1 MLGCHGTDIGLGLGW
16 VVDPQQQWEV
26 GALII
31 VLHVGAMEEEE
42 EEEVGDVA
50 QVLVVVDVE
59 VTAAGSQSLL
69 VFWFGIYRAT
79 AGNDRTL
86 LG

>member
-1 MLGCHGTDIGLGLGW
+1 MLGYHGTDIGLGLGW

-31 VLHVGAMEEEE
+31 VLHVGAMEE

-79 AGNDRTL
+79 AGNGRTL

>member
-1 MLGCHGTDIGLGLGW
+1 
-16 VVDPQQQWEV
+16 
-26 GALII
+26 
-31 VLHVGAMEEEE
+31 MEEEE

-79 AGNDRTL
+79 AGNGRTL

>member
-1 MLGCHGTDIGLGLGW
+1 ME
-16 VVDPQQQWEV
+16 EV
-26 GALII
+26 
-31 VLHVGAMEEEE
+31 EEE

-50 QVLVVVDVE
+50 RVLVVVDVE
-59 VTAAGSQSLL
+59 VTAAVSQSLL

-79 AGNDRTL
+79 AGNGQTL

>member
-1 MLGCHGTDIGLGLGW
+1 M
-16 VVDPQQQWEV
+16 
-26 GALII
+26 
-31 VLHVGAMEEEE
+31 E
-42 EEEVGDVA
+42 EEEVGGVA

-79 AGNDRTL
+79 AVRRISASHLSGMEL
-86 LG
+86 

>member
-1 MLGCHGTDIGLGLGW
+1 MLGCHGTDVGLGC
-16 VVDPQQQWEV
+16 VVAPQQQWEV
-26 GALII
+26 GALIT

-42 EEEVGDVA
+42 EEVGGVA

-59 VTAAGSQSLL
+59 VTAAESQSLL

-79 AGNDRTL
+79 AGNRQTL

>member
-1 MLGCHGTDIGLGLGW
+1 M
-16 VVDPQQQWEV
+16 
-26 GALII
+26 
-31 VLHVGAMEEEE
+31 EEE
-42 EEEVGDVA
+42 EEEVGGVA

-59 VTAAGSQSLL
+59 VTAAESKSLL

-79 AGNDRTL
+79 AGNRQTL

>member
-1 MLGCHGTDIGLGLGW
+1 MLGCHGTDIGLGFGW

-26 GALII
+26 GALIT
-31 VLHVGAMEEEE
+31 VLHVGAMEEE

-59 VTAAGSQSLL
+59 VTAAVSQSLL
-69 VFWFGIYRAT
+69 VFWFGIYPAT
-79 AGNDRTL
+79 AGNGQTL